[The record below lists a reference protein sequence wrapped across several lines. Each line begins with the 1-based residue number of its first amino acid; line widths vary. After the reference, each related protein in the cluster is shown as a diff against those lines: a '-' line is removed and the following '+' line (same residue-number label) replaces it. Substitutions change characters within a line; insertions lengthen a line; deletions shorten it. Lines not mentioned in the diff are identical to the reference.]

1 MGAALKPEPPEVEEE
16 APWFVITSKSGK
28 DYCGFRVNDKGTLEL
43 VSLHR
48 ESFISK
54 ADTRALAQYI
64 IDNTEDDE

>member
-1 MGAALKPEPPEVEEE
+1 MTTSLKPQPPEVEEE

-28 DYCGFRVNDKGTLEL
+28 DYCGFRVNDKGTMEL

-64 IDNTEDDE
+64 LDNTDE